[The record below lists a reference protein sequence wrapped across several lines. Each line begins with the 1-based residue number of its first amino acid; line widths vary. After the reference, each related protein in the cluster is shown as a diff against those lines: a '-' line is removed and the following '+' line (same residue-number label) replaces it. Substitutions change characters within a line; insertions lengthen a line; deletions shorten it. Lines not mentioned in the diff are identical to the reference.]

1 MNVQVLTLFDLE
13 PIESPKAI
21 EKKKRVPKEIV
32 EKQKP
37 QSTEKTT
44 TTTKKKPKENQ
55 TKEVP
60 SQKSEKAY
68 YSIGETAKMFQV
80 RTSHIR
86 FWAVQFALK
95 MRTNRKGDR
104 LFTPE
109 NIEQLR
115 LIHHL
120 VKVQGFTI
128 AGAKA
133 KLKELKHTKL
143 EDLQK
148 RDIISSLQSLK
159 STLISLR
166 NQV

>member
-13 PIESPKAI
+13 PIEKPI
-21 EKKKRVPKEIV
+21 EKKKRAPKEIV
-32 EKQKP
+32 EKPKSL
-37 QSTEKTT
+37 STEKKIRATE
-44 TTTKKKPKENQ
+44 KKPKEKQ
-55 TKEVP
+55 TVEVAP

-109 NIEQLR
+109 NIEQLK

-128 AGAKA
+128 AGAKS

-148 RDIISSLQSLK
+148 KDIISSLQSLK

-166 NQV
+166 NQL